1 MQTQSIHNNMNEHFY
16 NGFIKRAQ
24 EYGLSAKTANE
35 TFDKVMSTIG
45 FSPEMAR
52 LGKGYLD
59 QALIGLNL
67 KALAHPVLA
76 SGIGYGLGGAALG
89 SLIPSRDEK
98 GKSHRLR
105 NALIGGLL
113 AGGGAA
119 ATKAYNAPTDVG
131 GAVLDTLRDGGEV
144 IRLVPDMNPFSG
156 PLSNE
161 RRTQLLGNLLKRV
174 KNLNL

>member
-1 MQTQSIHNNMNEHFY
+1 MNEHFY

-24 EYGLSAKTANE
+24 DYGLTVKQANE
-35 TFDKVMSTIG
+35 TFDDIMKTIG

-52 LGKGYLD
+52 ATGKGYLD
-59 QALIGLNL
+59 QALM
-67 KALAHPVLA
+67 KAVALQQDHPTLT

-89 SLIPSRDEK
+89 SMVPSRDKE

-113 AGGGAA
+113 AGSGAA
-119 ATKAYNAPTDVG
+119 GVKEYNAPTNAITKLPSILTNAG
-131 GAVLDTLRDGGEV
+131 QAVKTIGE
-144 IRLVPDMNPFSG
+144 LAQPG

-161 RRTQLLGNLLKRV
+161 YRLGELKDIFNQAR
-174 KNLNL
+174 NLNLGLME